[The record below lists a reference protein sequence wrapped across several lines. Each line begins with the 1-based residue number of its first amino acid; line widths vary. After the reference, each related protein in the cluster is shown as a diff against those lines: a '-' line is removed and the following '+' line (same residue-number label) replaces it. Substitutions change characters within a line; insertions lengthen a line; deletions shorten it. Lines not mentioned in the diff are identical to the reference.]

1 MLLTC
6 DLFMKQAI
14 YIISML
20 TCNLLLQV
28 NIITRKHYIMVCFMS
43 SCRHIYISY
52 HVHIY
57 KYIST

>member
-1 MLLTC
+1 MLTC

-14 YIISML
+14 YILISML

-28 NIITRKHYIMVCFMS
+28 NIITRKHYIMVFFMS
-43 SCRHIYISY
+43 SCRHIYISH